1 MKLSPALKSWQTA
14 HRKSADLAAKR
25 AEMPIGSSRPRV
37 TTANAQWSR
46 WAEERERLYASLTP
60 EDKAT
65 ADRIAK
71 ETTL

>member
-1 MKLSPALKSWQTA
+1 MKTSPALKLWQTA

-25 AEMPIGSSRPRV
+25 AEMPIGSSRARV

-46 WAEERERLYASLTP
+46 WAEERERLYTALTP
-60 EDKAT
+60 EDKTT

-71 ETTL
+71 ETT